1 MGKPKWTA
9 AAVVD
14 ALRAAYGVSGS
25 DLSTDEWSFLTE
37 VPLRTAYSHAANV
50 PLNRWSA
57 NERTIDVFLVRNWTS
72 KPGHRRV
79 AIEVK
84 VSRSDY
90 RNEHEIK
97 RAPAEASAHHTYYAT
112 PAGLLDPKDLHPGWG
127 LLEVYADDRSYKA
140 GKGWEVGTYGNG
152 ALVKCRV
159 RPTERTPTCDPDYLM
174 VAGMRR
180 ASRAEERIRRGAE
193 AATQVPALLADVKR
207 LTGQL
212 DRRDQAMARL
222 RDQVKTLRSVTLALD
237 GGQECAD
244 CGEPVGYKTDGHRWV
259 HTDPATEV
267 ACYNARAEADR
278 IRREADVGAR
288 YFRGWAGPVEPRA
301 LRAQADEL
309 PEPADFSTTRR

>member
-14 ALRAAYGVSGS
+14 ALLAAYGVSGS

-127 LLEVYADDRSYKA
+127 VLEVYADDLSYKS
-140 GKGWEVGTYGNG
+140 GKGWGVGT
-152 ALVKCRV
+152 
-159 RPTERTPTCDPDYLM
+159 
-174 VAGMRR
+174 
-180 ASRAEERIRRGAE
+180 
-193 AATQVPALLADVKR
+193 
-207 LTGQL
+207 
-212 DRRDQAMARL
+212 
-222 RDQVKTLRSVTLALD
+222 
-237 GGQECAD
+237 
-244 CGEPVGYKTDGHRWV
+244 
-259 HTDPATEV
+259 
-267 ACYNARAEADR
+267 
-278 IRREADVGAR
+278 
-288 YFRGWAGPVEPRA
+288 
-301 LRAQADEL
+301 
-309 PEPADFSTTRR
+309 